1 MKNGVPKSN
10 AYIINIEYSDAL
22 ETLDGLPQSWNDFI
36 NASEMTDTDS
46 KIQSAIWELVTTE
59 VDYIYAIQT
68 VTDVSRI
75 FLQFILLFFYKHF
88 INSVNMNIK
97 QFYKWQP
104 HKGCDFKFVI
114 HFY

>member
-10 AYIINIEYSDAL
+10 ASHIINFEYSDAL

-68 VTDVSRI
+68 VTDVSI
-75 FLQFILLFFYKHF
+75 FLTSISYCFLHVLRT
-88 INSVNMNIK
+88 
-97 QFYKWQP
+97 
-104 HKGCDFKFVI
+104 
-114 HFY
+114 